1 MNSGRH
7 RQVIFWLPPNA
18 FPSAGYGVVTLEN
31 KRFFLEIIEI
41 GVQLKVIC
49 AAMPVFCDAEEGVHS
64 KSKYPLSDLPSMK
77 IQVPRAFLPTKT
89 HNVQTRARLI

>member
-41 GVQLKVIC
+41 GIQLKVIRGRPC
-49 AAMPVFCDAEEGVHS
+49 RSSVML
-64 KSKYPLSDLPSMK
+64 KK
-77 IQVPRAFLPTKT
+77 AFIP
-89 HNVQTRARLI
+89 NPNIFFLIYHR